1 MQRRRG
7 GGGGIRACAA
17 AGLGH
22 NGRMEHANAL
32 VIPACEYRRTRW
44 HNGRGWTREI
54 LCVPGGSSVPVGLDA
69 AVAGVQAWDLRLSI
83 AEVEAAAAYSSFPGI
98 EREQVLL
105 AGNGLGLEFADGER
119 IQLLPP
125 HQRARFSGDRPVAGV
140 PLDGPVEVFNLM
152 WRPRALHASVLHR
165 PLVGGMWCFCDPRT
179 GWAVYLLAGSARVEG
194 EHGTLLLERG
204 DSAWLGAAAQRRRHR
219 LEGGGELLLVQL
231 CWPADG
237 GWPLAGQ

>member
-1 MQRRRG
+1 M
-7 GGGGIRACAA
+7 
-17 AGLGH
+17 
-22 NGRMEHANAL
+22 
-32 VIPACEYRRTRW
+32 PT
-44 HNGRGWTREI
+44 
-54 LCVPGGSSVPVGLDA
+54 GSRVPVGPDA
-69 AVAGVQAWDLRLSI
+69 AVAGDQAWDLRLSI

-140 PLDGPVEVFNLM
+140 PLDGPVQVFNLM